1 MQFASDNAGPA
12 HPAMLEAIA
21 RANDGHQRA
30 YGSESAM
37 DRVRDRIR
45 EIFEAPQAEVHLV
58 ATGTAANSLILGC
71 MARPWDAIFCS
82 EHAHIEHDEGNA
94 PEFYTGG
101 AKLSLVP
108 APDGRMAVA
117 DLERVIGEP
126 GARSFHNAQPG
137 PISITQVT
145 ETGSVYAL
153 DQIAAI
159 GDLAR
164 ARGQRVHMD
173 GARFANAVA
182 ALGCSP
188 AEMTWKAG
196 VDAVSF
202 GGTKNGCLGVEAAV
216 FFEPELARD
225 FALRRKRGGHLFSKH
240 RFLSAQMQAYLD
252 GDLWLDL
259 ATRANDACARLVA
272 GLERHPEAEILW
284 PAEANL
290 VFVRLPRATC
300 RRLIES
306 GADFYVMDGDPL
318 QGADDT
324 RLTARLVCDWS
335 LGEARVTQFLSL
347 LD

>member
-12 HPAMLEAIA
+12 HPAVLEAIA

-30 YGSESAM
+30 YGSESAL

-58 ATGTAANSLILGC
+58 GTGTAANSLILGC
-71 MARPWDAIFCS
+71 MAQPWDAIFCS

-101 AKLSLVP
+101 AKLSIVP
-108 APDGRMAVA
+108 APDGRMSVA
-117 DLERVIGEP
+117 DLERVIGPE
-126 GARSFHNAQPG
+126 GARSFHNAQAG
-137 PISITQVT
+137 PISVTQVT
-145 ETGSVYAL
+145 ETGAVYGL
-153 DQIAAI
+153 DQLRAI

-196 VDAVSF
+196 VDALSF
-202 GGTKNGCLGVEAAV
+202 GGTKNGLLGVEAAV
-216 FFEPELARD
+216 FFEPDLARD

-240 RFLSAQMQAYLD
+240 RFLSAQMEAYLAD
-252 GDLWLDL
+252 DLWLDL
-259 ATRANDACARLVA
+259 ARRANAAGRMLVE
-272 GLERHPEAEILW
+272 GLRAHEDAEILY

-290 VFVRLPRATC
+290 VFVTLPRATL
-300 RRLIES
+300 RRLIEA
-306 GADFYVMDGDPL
+306 GADFYVMDGDPMA
-318 QGADDT
+318 GDPEA
-324 RLTARLVCDWS
+324 RLTARMVCDWS
-335 LGEARVTQFLSL
+335 VGEEGVARFLSL
-347 LD
+347 LG